1 MCSPENLCCQLD
13 IRLKISL
20 TFVSVALISFVI
32 LGTFAYRTS
41 AELIQQISVRQLD
54 ALAES
59 KKQDLLKVHES
70 WENQLR
76 LIRSRTQL
84 GINLRDHVL
93 SGKPEALNAITRTV
107 RNATGAVKDV
117 NSITIFDIEG
127 RKLASSGNVASQLF
141 EIPDEDV
148 KYVGSYT
155 DKKGALK
162 VILSSMILLDE
173 EAVGGIEMVIDA
185 SDLFDVTRNY
195 TGLGDTGE
203 SMLVKAEDDN
213 MVMVLNPLRHD
224 PGGFFRKQDLA
235 LISPDIKAALEARE
249 DTLTENIVDY
259 RGVQVWAV
267 TRFLPQLKWGLVVK
281 VDAAEEEALADILK
295 NTLIDIALALSA
307 FAIIGGALIGL
318 HLARPIHE
326 LVEVVRRV
334 RDGDLSA
341 RADTRG
347 DDEIAYLGEN
357 LNDFVIHLEQENI
370 KSKDD

>member
-1 MCSPENLCCQLD
+1 M
-13 IRLKISL
+13 
-20 TFVSVALISFVI
+20 SVALVSLAI

-76 LIRSRTQL
+76 LLRSRTQL
-84 GINLRDHVL
+84 GINIRDYVVLGEPRALHVM
-93 SGKPEALNAITRTV
+93 TRTV
-107 RNATGAVKDV
+107 RNATRAVRDV
-117 NSITIFDIEG
+117 SSITIFDLEG
-127 RKLASSGNVASQLF
+127 RKLVSSGEVASQRF
-141 EIPDEDV
+141 EVPDEDV

-155 DKKGALK
+155 DDSGGLQ
-162 VILSSMILLDE
+162 VILSSVISLDGE
-173 EAVGGIEMVIDA
+173 PVGGIEMVIDA
-185 SDLFDVTRNY
+185 SDLFYVTGNY

-203 SMLVKAEDDN
+203 SMLVKVADDN

-224 PGGFFRKQDLA
+224 PGGSFREQDSA
-235 LISPDIKAALEARE
+235 LISPDIKAALAARE
-249 DTLTENIVDY
+249 DTLTDNVVDY
-259 RGVQVWAV
+259 RGVKVWAA

-281 VDAAEEEALADILK
+281 VDADEEEALADVLK
-295 NTLIDIALALSA
+295 NALIDIALALSA

-334 RDGDLSA
+334 RDGDLTA

-347 DDEIAYLGEN
+347 DDEIAYLAEN
-357 LNDFVIHLEQENI
+357 LNNFVMHLEQENI
-370 KSKDD
+370 RSRDA

>member
-1 MCSPENLCCQLD
+1 M
-13 IRLKISL
+13 
-20 TFVSVALISFVI
+20 SVALISFVI

-59 KKQDLLKVHES
+59 KKQDLLKVYES

-107 RNATGAVKDV
+107 RNATRAVKDV
-117 NSITIFDIEG
+117 NSITIFDLEG

-155 DKKGALK
+155 DRKGGLK

-249 DTLTENIVDY
+249 DTLTENSTEDSPTEINY
-259 RGVQVWAV
+259 LEI
-267 TRFLPQLKWGLVVK
+267 FN
-281 VDAAEEEALADILK
+281 AETKEE
-295 NTLIDIALALSA
+295 TLEA
-307 FAIIGGALIGL
+307 GK
-318 HLARPIHE
+318 
-326 LVEVVRRV
+326 
-334 RDGDLSA
+334 
-341 RADTRG
+341 
-347 DDEIAYLGEN
+347 
-357 LNDFVIHLEQENI
+357 LEKECGI
-370 KSKDD
+370 

>member
-84 GINLRDHVL
+84 GINLRDHVV

-162 VILSSMILLDE
+162 IILSSMILLDE

-185 SDLFDVTRNY
+185 SDLFDVTGNY

-224 PGGFFRKQDLA
+224 PGGSFRKQDLA

-281 VDAAEEEALADILK
+281 VDAAEEEALADTLK

>member
-1 MCSPENLCCQLD
+1 M
-13 IRLKISL
+13 
-20 TFVSVALISFVI
+20 
-32 LGTFAYRTS
+32 
-41 AELIQQISVRQLD
+41 
-54 ALAES
+54 
-59 KKQDLLKVHES
+59 
-70 WENQLR
+70 
-76 LIRSRTQL
+76 
-84 GINLRDHVL
+84 
-93 SGKPEALNAITRTV
+93 
-107 RNATGAVKDV
+107 TG
-117 NSITIFDIEG
+117 
-127 RKLASSGNVASQLF
+127 
-141 EIPDEDV
+141 
-148 KYVGSYT
+148 
-155 DKKGALK
+155 
-162 VILSSMILLDE
+162 
-173 EAVGGIEMVIDA
+173 
-185 SDLFDVTRNY
+185 NY

-203 SMLVKAEDDN
+203 SMLVKAADDN

-224 PGGFFRKQDLA
+224 PGGSFRKQDLA

-249 DTLTENIVDY
+249 DTLTENILDY

-267 TRFLPQLKWGLVVK
+267 TRFLPQLEWGLVVK

-347 DDEIAYLGEN
+347 DDETAYLAEN

>member
-1 MCSPENLCCQLD
+1 M
-13 IRLKISL
+13 
-20 TFVSVALISFVI
+20 SVALISFVI

-84 GINLRDHVL
+84 GINLRDHVV

-117 NSITIFDIEG
+117 NSITIFDVEG
-127 RKLASSGNVASQLF
+127 RKLASSANVASQLF

-162 VILSSMILLDE
+162 IILSSMILLDE

-185 SDLFDVTRNY
+185 SDLFDVTGNY

-224 PGGFFRKQDLA
+224 PGGSFRKQDLA